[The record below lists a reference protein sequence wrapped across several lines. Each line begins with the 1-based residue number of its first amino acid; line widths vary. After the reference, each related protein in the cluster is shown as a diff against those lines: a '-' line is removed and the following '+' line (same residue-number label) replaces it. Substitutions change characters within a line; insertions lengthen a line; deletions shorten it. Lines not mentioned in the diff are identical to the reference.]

1 MELLYKHE
9 HLTCYNYDNSAQP
22 MIEVADLDKG
32 VESSVEIC
40 TNIVFFIMK
49 GKVKFTMDEGETS
62 FETSEGQIFFTT
74 IGKSCNLCVLENA
87 RIVIFRIYNPIILCE
102 NFPIEKLYNMQELS
116 VSGEYNPKNRGIK
129 LLEINA
135 RVQYFLEGMIAC
147 ISEGLKCRCWF
158 EMKIKEFFLLL
169 RAYYPKESLHDFLFL
184 ILSKDAVFSEYI
196 RHNWKKFNSIAEM
209 ADSFFITPKN
219 FSLRFTSVFGVPPS
233 RWIRERK
240 AQIIKK
246 EIMSTKKSF
255 KQIAND
261 NGFSSDALFTRFCRN
276 ELGETPTKIR
286 EDTEK
291 SFTRQKFSQDKK
303 K

>member
-9 HLTCYNYDNSAQP
+9 HLSCYNYDNSPRP
-22 MIEVADLDKG
+22 MIEIADFEKG
-32 VESSVEIC
+32 VETSVEIC
-40 TNIVFFIMK
+40 TNMVFFFMK
-49 GKVKFTMDEGETS
+49 GKVQFSLDEGVTTTEAM
-62 FETSEGQIFFTT
+62 EGQIYFTS
-74 IGKSCNLCVLENA
+74 IGKNCKFFILESA
-87 RIVIFRIYNPIILCE
+87 KIVIFRIYNPVILCE
-102 NFPIEKLYNMQELS
+102 NFPIEKLYNMNELS
-116 VSGEYNPKNRGIK
+116 TSSNYIPKNK
-129 LLEINA
+129 ENNFLEINE
-135 RVQYFLEGMIAC
+135 RVYYFLEGMIAC

-196 RHNWKKFNSIAEM
+196 RLNWQKFNSIADM
-209 ADSFFITPKN
+209 ADSFFTTPKN
-219 FSLRFTSVFGVPPS
+219 FSLRFSSVFGIPPS

-255 KQIAND
+255 KQIAMD
-261 NGFSSDALFTRFCRN
+261 NGFSSDAAFTRFCRK

-286 EDTEK
+286 EFTEK
-291 SFTRQKFSQDKK
+291 SNTRQKFGQDKK